1 MATQKDG
8 TPMRS
13 ASRLVATAV
22 AAIVWILAGVSV
34 ASGPLGTSASIAA
47 KLDAKASCHLCLGR

>member
-1 MATQKDG
+1 
-8 TPMRS
+8 MRS

-22 AAIVWILAGVSV
+22 AALVWILAGLSV

-47 KLDAKASCHLCLGR
+47 KLGATSSCSLNLGR

>member
-1 MATQKDG
+1 
-8 TPMRS
+8 MRS

-47 KLDAKASCHLCLGR
+47 KLDAKASCQLRLGR

>member
-1 MATQKDG
+1 
-8 TPMRS
+8 MRS

-34 ASGPLGTSASIAA
+34 ASGPLATSASIAT
-47 KLDAKASCHLCLGR
+47 KLGAKASCHLCLGR